1 MAFNKEFALKLIEEA
16 KSKLDTGQIFQS
28 GSDEIAY
35 YEWMIC
41 HNIISVTKH
50 PGFYKTPIYIVHS
63 IMPDYEERINKILG
77 EDMSNKLI
85 NIQNITMGDGCK
97 LNQNT
102 TDNSITITNNITNNT
117 TVNNYEIFTEIKNKI
132 ENVPGSEEVLKCVIE
147 MEKALSSGENKSAI
161 KAIFDKLLPA
171 AANVAT
177 VWQVLSQYVPQLLL
191 FIR

>member
-1 MAFNKEFALKLIEEA
+1 MAFNKEFALKLIE
-16 KSKLDTGQIFQS
+16 KTKMKLDMGQIFQS

-35 YEWMIC
+35 YEWMMC
-41 HNIISVTKH
+41 HGIISATKR
-50 PGFYKTPIYIVHS
+50 PSFYKTPIYIVHS

-77 EDMSNKLI
+77 ENMINKPI

-132 ENVPGSEEVLKCVIE
+132 ENVPGSEEVLKYVIE
-147 MEKALSSGENKSAI
+147 MEKAVNSGENKSAI

>member
-1 MAFNKEFALKLIEEA
+1 MAFNKEFALKLIEET
-16 KSKLDTGQIFQS
+16 KSKLDMGQIFQS

-41 HNIISVTKH
+41 HSIISATKR

-77 EDMSNKLI
+77 EDMINKPI

-102 TDNSITITNNITNNT
+102 TDNSITITNNVTNN
-117 TVNNYEIFTEIKNKI
+117 TVNNYDFFTEIKDKI
-132 ENVPGSEEVLKCVIE
+132 RSAGGSEEVLKYVAE
-147 MEKALSSGENKSAI
+147 MEKAVNSGEKKSVI

-177 VWQVLSQYVPQLLL
+177 VWQVLSQYIPQLLL
-191 FIR
+191 FIQ

>member
-1 MAFNKEFALKLIEEA
+1 MAFNKEFALKLIEDA

-77 EDMSNKLI
+77 ENRVIVSNIPGTRRDAIGVEFEK
-85 NIQNITMGDGCK
+85 DGQK
-97 LNQNT
+97 F
-102 TDNSITITNNITNNT
+102 
-117 TVNNYEIFTEIKNKI
+117 IFTDTAGLRKRGKI
-132 ENVPGSEEVLKCVIE
+132 DENIERYSSVRSLLAVDRSDVVVIMILKPLN
-147 MEKALSSGENKSAI
+147 M
-161 KAIFDKLLPA
+161 
-171 AANVAT
+171 
-177 VWQVLSQYVPQLLL
+177 
-191 FIR
+191 

>member
-1 MAFNKEFALKLIEEA
+1 MAFNKEFALKLIEGA

-41 HNIISVTKH
+41 HNIISVTKR
-50 PGFYKTPIYIVHS
+50 PGIYKTPIYIVHS

-77 EDMSNKLI
+77 ENMSNKPI

-102 TDNSITITNNITNNT
+102 TDNSITITNNVTNDI

-132 ENVPGSEEVLKCVIE
+132 ENVPGSEEVVKYIAE
-147 MEKALSSGENKSAI
+147 IEKAVKSGENKSVI
-161 KAIFDKLLPA
+161 KTIFDKLLPV

-177 VWQVLSQYVPQLLL
+177 VWQVLSPYIPRLINY
-191 FIR
+191 FS